1 MFVILCFKKILAIN
15 MAFSLLWSLGLILS
29 IIIFAIDLG
38 LLFNFKDISK
48 SSLVKYSVIFFV
60 GTLILIYFIDLF
72 KSQFLSFL
80 GLYNYLL
87 LFLISFV
94 LMFIGYLINKND
106 NFKKDFRLIVILSY
120 LCFIL
125 MAFMCILSKQAL
137 FGLNSFQ
144 ISLLTAI
151 LFTVLVV
158 VFRFALAKLD
168 LINSYKAFGSL
179 YFILGAYCLIVS
191 LFLPNII
198 SLDINEMS
206 PINIV
211 SIESMILTIVL
222 LIIVAVCGLFYY
234 RKNSNFK

>member
-15 MAFSLLWSLGLILS
+15 MAFSLLWSFGLILS

-48 SSLVKYSVIFFV
+48 RSLVKYSMILFV
-60 GTLILIYFIDLF
+60 STLILIYFIDLF

-94 LMFIGYLINKND
+94 LMFIGYLINKNN
-106 NFKKDFRLIVILSY
+106 NFKKDFKLIVILSY
-120 LCFIL
+120 LCFFL

-137 FGLNSFQ
+137 FGLNSLQ

-151 LFTVLVV
+151 LFTVLVI

-222 LIIVAVCGLFYY
+222 LLIVAVFGLLYY

>member
-1 MFVILCFKKILAIN
+1 

-29 IIIFAIDLG
+29 IIIFAIDFG

-48 SSLVKYSVIFFV
+48 KSLAKYSIIFFIS
-60 GTLILIYFIDLF
+60 TLILIYFIDLF
-72 KSQFLSFL
+72 KNQLLSFL
-80 GLYNYLL
+80 GTYNYLL

-94 LMFIGYLINKND
+94 LIFIGYIINKNN
-106 NFKKDFRLIVILSY
+106 NFKKDLKLIVILSY

-137 FGLNSFQ
+137 FGLNSLQ

-151 LFTVLVV
+151 LFTALVI
-158 VFRFALAKLD
+158 VFRLVFARFN
-168 LINSYKAFGSL
+168 LIDSYKTFGSL

-191 LFLPNII
+191 LFLPNIV

-211 SIESMILTIVL
+211 SIESMVLTML
-222 LIIVAVCGLFYY
+222 LLVIVAVFGLFYY
-234 RKNSNFK
+234 RKNSSFK